1 MVYIIV
7 CKVEFNKTILYFR
20 LKGFVLAFR
29 NPKLLSNLG
38 EMLYDSPFIHIDIE
52 ADFYLFRPTVGSL
65 LKGKVNYIFLL
76 VAIIVVP

>member
-1 MVYIIV
+1 MKYVIE
-7 CKVEFNKTILYFR
+7 KLSMEFNKTILYFR

-52 ADFYLFRPTVGSL
+52 ADFYLFRPTVGSF
-65 LKGKVNYIFLL
+65 LKGKVNYIF
-76 VAIIVVP
+76 ASFIICA